1 MIRNYKKTTGKNKDE
16 IKVLKGLNFAVE
28 PREFVGIMGKSGSGK
43 TTLLKV
49 LGMIDKQTDGTIEF
63 MGEDTS
69 ALKKDE
75 LADIRRKKIGFVF
88 QDFYLM
94 DSLSVRGKI

>member
-1 MIRNYKKTTGKNKDE
+1 
-16 IKVLKGLNFAVE
+16 
-28 PREFVGIMGKSGSGK
+28 
-43 TTLLKV
+43 
-49 LGMIDKQTDGTIEF
+49 

-94 DSLSVRGKI
+94 DSLSVEENMILPMILDGEKKEVMLAEAKKYAEQFRIEHLLTKNP

>member
-1 MIRNYKKTTGKNKDE
+1 
-16 IKVLKGLNFAVE
+16 
-28 PREFVGIMGKSGSGK
+28 
-43 TTLLKV
+43 
-49 LGMIDKQTDGTIEF
+49 

-94 DSLSVRGKI
+94 DSLSVEENMILPMILDGEKKEVACWQKQKSINSPY